1 MAELPSVSITAYVK
15 QIELENGHDVRETII
30 QSLMAINEGE
40 MNATTFNGKTENEYL
55 KDADMRLRI
64 QTLMSKIKKD
74 NKPSKKSEN
83 LITTKGIR
91 SVIGPIPYL
100 QQ

>member
-1 MAELPSVSITAYVK
+1 MVEITSDSLANYIK
-15 QIELENGHDVRETII
+15 RIETENGHDTRETII
-30 QSLMAINEGE
+30 LGLSIINDGG
-40 MNATTFNGKTENEYL
+40 MNATTFNGKTEKEYL

-74 NKPSKKSEN
+74 NKPSTKSDN

-100 QQ
+100 Q